1 VARNQDIVPLG
12 TLAAPLEHYGMSF
25 TTWWAEREPPPPD
38 LGQHDAVI
46 ALGGGANPDED
57 DRYPWLEDER
67 RLLRRAVDEGLPV
80 LGICLGAQLLAQAL
94 DGRAY
99 PMTAPAIGWR
109 PLAAE
114 RSASDDPLD
123 AAWAALSHVF
133 QWHGHAFELPP
144 GGELIAGDRTAVEA
158 FRSGPCAWG
167 IQYHAEVDA
176 DVVTCWLG
184 AYDNQLRGLGVHTDA
199 VLAETRLRMNAY
211 RRHSQALADAF
222 ASVTRDRLAH
232 KAGVP
237 A

>member
-1 VARNQDIVPLG
+1 VNVLVARNHDIVSLG

-38 LGQHDAVI
+38 LRRHDAVI

-94 DGRAY
+94 
-99 PMTAPAIGWR
+99 
-109 PLAAE
+109 
-114 RSASDDPLD
+114 
-123 AAWAALSHVF
+123 
-133 QWHGHAFELPP
+133 
-144 GGELIAGDRTAVEA
+144 
-158 FRSGPCAWG
+158 
-167 IQYHAEVDA
+167 QYHAEVDA

-184 AYDNQLRGLGVHTDA
+184 AYDNQLRGLGVHAGA
-199 VLAETRLRMNAY
+199 VLAESRLHMNAY

-222 ASVTRDRLAH
+222 ASVTKDRLARIT
-232 KAGVP
+232 GVP